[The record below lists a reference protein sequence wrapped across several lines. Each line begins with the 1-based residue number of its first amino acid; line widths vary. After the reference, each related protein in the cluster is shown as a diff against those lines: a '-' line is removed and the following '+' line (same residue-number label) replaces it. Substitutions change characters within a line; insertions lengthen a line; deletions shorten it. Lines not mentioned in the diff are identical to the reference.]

1 MISRAARG
9 DSSLG
14 AVGPNVPEAASE
26 RAALRLVQELCR
38 GLDAEA
44 IDWCHWKSNV
54 ALDRSASGENDLDL
68 LVSRADV
75 ARFEA
80 VLSRLGFRE
89 ARVPPE
95 RELPGIRDFYGYDG
109 EGDRLIH
116 VHAHTQLVLG
126 HDTTKNVRLPL
137 EGPYLRSCSAQG
149 LFRVPSPEFEYCVLI
164 VRMMLKYSTWDAILC
179 SDARL
184 SAGER
189 RELEDLAPRVTRVEL
204 HRIVEQHLPYIG
216 AELLDE
222 CAESLRPGASLLS
235 RCRAGRELLAGL
247 RAHTRRPPSRDT
259 PLRIWRRFAWALR
272 RRLLGR
278 VTRRLAAGGAV
289 IAIVGGDGSGKSTA
303 VDEVRRRLGRVF
315 AVRRV
320 HMGKPRPSWSGRA
333 AKAAL
338 KLARVLAARV
348 QSYSPG
354 SMTPLARFK
363 EYATAACH
371 ILRARDRY
379 RAYRRARRFASD
391 GGIVITDRYPLA
403 QVRSMDGP
411 RAASVLPHGGRLA
424 AWLVRTEQAFY
435 RHILPPDVLVVL
447 RVDPEIAVRRRS
459 EQDQTRVRARAKEV
473 WTLDWQPTGAVVVD
487 GARPWPVIHTE
498 IQTLIWSRL

>member
-1 MISRAARG
+1 MSPGEALG
-9 DSSLG
+9 DSIPG
-14 AVGPNVPEAASE
+14 TRGPTLPEAPSE
-26 RAALRLVQELCR
+26 RALRLVQELCR

-68 LVSRADV
+68 LVARAD
-75 ARFEA
+75 AAQFEA
-80 VLSRLGFRE
+80 VLSRLGFKE
-89 ARVPPE
+89 ARLPPE
-95 RELPGIRDFYGYDG
+95 RELPGIRNFYGYDS
-109 EGDRLIH
+109 EAHRLVH

-179 SDARL
+179 FDARL

-189 RELEDLAPRVTRVEL
+189 RELEDLAPRVNRGEL

-222 CAESLRPGASLLS
+222 CAESLRPGASLWS
-235 RCRAGRELLAGL
+235 RYRAGRELLAGL
-247 RAHTRRPPSRDT
+247 RAHARRPPSRDT

-303 VDEVRRRLGRVF
+303 VDEVCRWLGRVF

-320 HMGKPRPSWSGRA
+320 HMGEPRPSWSRLA
-333 AKAAL
+333 AKTPLEVARAPAARAL
-338 KLARVLAARV
+338 TRWPGAMTPFARFRPYVLAAR
-348 QSYSPG
+348 
-354 SMTPLARFK
+354 
-363 EYATAACH
+363 H
-371 ILRARDRY
+371 ILTARDRY
-379 RAYRRARRFASD
+379 RAYHRARRFATD

-403 QVRSMDGP
+403 QVRSMDGA
-411 RAASVLPHGGRLA
+411 RAASVFPQGDRLA
-424 AWLVRTEQAFY
+424 GWLVRMEQAFY
-435 RHILPPDVLVVL
+435 RHIPPPDVLVVL
-447 RVDPEIAVRRRS
+447 RVDPEIVTRRRS
-459 EQDQTRVRARAKEV
+459 DQDQTWVRARAEEV
-473 WTLDWQPTGAVVVD
+473 WTLDWQPTGAAVVD
-487 GARPWPVIHTE
+487 GGRPWPVIHTE
-498 IQTLIWSRL
+498 VQSLIWSRL